1 MNTYRIGQAEVEV
14 IEKGTITRFP
24 DGNEVVAWTETG
36 EKYEEQLANARALGY
51 GDDVDAMNRDHDLC
65 HNLLAQALGDDYCPV
80 LYGVA
85 TQNYVGKELYKE
97 RESIVFLM
105 QKLMR
110 AGIEETARYVDEYSR
125 GKA

>member
-1 MNTYRIGQAEVEV
+1 MGYVKTYRVGKAEVDV
-14 IEKGTITRFP
+14 FEKGTRTRFP
-24 DGNEVVAWTETG
+24 DGQEVMAWTETG
-36 EKYEEQLANARALGY
+36 EKFDEQLANARALGY

-85 TQNYVGKELYKE
+85 TKKYVDAPLYKQ

-110 AGIEETARYVDEYSR
+110 AGIEETARYVDEVSR
-125 GKA
+125 